1 MADRIDFTKN
11 PDLNF
16 DAKLELPPLHMDLA
30 GKGDF
35 RKEPLSLLSITAEQ
49 PRKEV
54 SVPNLEANAKNTS
67 WATDSI
73 NKIYQDGVFKVLS
86 NSTGDRQIGL
96 KFLEPSNAEDKRLRL
111 GGAKEKLE
119 DKFGLSVQLQIKF

>member
-11 PDLNF
+11 PDLDF
-16 DAKLELPPLHMDLA
+16 HSKLDLPPLQMDLA

-35 RKEPLSLLSITAEQ
+35 KNEPLSLLSITAEQ

-54 SVPNLEANAKNTS
+54 SLPSLEAKATS
-67 WATDSI
+67 WANDSI
-73 NKIYQDGVFKVLS
+73 TKIYQDGIFKVLS

-96 KFLEPSNAEDKRLRL
+96 KFLEPSNAEDKRLRIS
-111 GGAKEKLE
+111 GGKEKLE